1 MTFFLLEHKDTKF
14 INLNVNPNLNLSL
27 YKFYFGLF

>member
-1 MTFFLLEHKDTKF
+1 MEHKDTRF

-27 YKFYFGLF
+27 YKFYLGLF

>member
-1 MTFFLLEHKDTKF
+1 MEHEDTKF